1 MKIPKSFRKTNLFI
15 ALLAMQTDLL
25 ATTPPKELSGSLVSA
40 NDIFSNLDNGIE
52 TGTAFSGLTVISA
65 QFEHEDFSIYGNINI
80 PNGTSITER
89 FTGDFAAASNIDMP
103 GDARLQELW
112 LEQQLEQGSLRF
124 GMLAA
129 DTEFWASEYAGMYIN
144 SAFGAPSIVS
154 ANLSGAS
161 IFPVATLGIRAD
173 WKLAEGKTFRVAL
186 LDGDAGDPET
196 DNRHGLDVTL
206 GESALLLAELDFNL
220 SGANEGP
227 QSFKVSGYYH
237 SGDYLTQDDRVAKGT
252 WGLLMVT
259 DRIITE
265 KLCWFGR
272 VGFSKK
278 DRSTS
283 PWSLE
288 TGLNISEAFGS
299 KGTLGI
305 AIANI
310 RLNNALLLLE
320 QPSAR
325 YSHETIVEA
334 TYEYPI
340 GEFLTIQP
348 DLQYIINTGGSSQYG
363 NALVAGLRGKL
374 VFDL

>member
-1 MKIPKSFRKTNLFI
+1 MNISGQLLKMPVFT
-15 ALLAMQTDLL
+15 ALLIMQAVPITV
-25 ATTPPKELSGSLVSA
+25 AAQEFTGSVTYT
-40 NDIFSNLDNGIE
+40 NDIFSNLDNGLE
-52 TGTAFSGLTVISA
+52 TGTAFSGLTVLSA
-65 QFEHEDFSIYGNINI
+65 QFDQPNFSVYGNINI

-89 FTGDFAAASNIDMP
+89 FTGDFAAASNIDML

-112 LEQQLEQGSLRF
+112 LERQLDQASLRF

-129 DTEFWASEYAGMYIN
+129 DTEFWASDYADMYIS

-173 WKLAEGKTFRVAL
+173 WKFAENKIFRVAL

-196 DNRHGLDVTL
+196 DNRHGLSVTL

-220 SGANEGP
+220 SATGQNP
-227 QSFKVSGYYH
+227 QAFKVSGYYH
-237 SGDYLTQDDRVAKGT
+237 SGDYLTEEDRVAQGT
-252 WGLLMVT
+252 WGLLLLT
-259 DRIITE
+259 DRVITE
-265 KLCWFGR
+265 KLRWFGR
-272 VGFSKK
+272 AGFARK

-288 TGLNISEAFGS
+288 TGIHISEAFGS
-299 KGTLGI
+299 KGTLGL
-305 AIANI
+305 AVANI

-320 QPSAR
+320 ESSAR

-340 GEFLTIQP
+340 GKFLTIQP
-348 DLQYIINTGGSSQYG
+348 DLQYIINTGGNSDYG
-363 NALVAGLRGKL
+363 NALAAGLRGKF
-374 VFDL
+374 VVDF